1 MSSTNPKSV
10 AEELESFV
18 RAQFQVSESD
28 PLFVRTVNLWEEG
41 FVDSTGLVE
50 MIAFIEERFEI
61 ELPDELLFDPD
72 FTSIDGIATCIV
84 RLLHGEAA

>member
-1 MSSTNPKSV
+1 MSPTSPKSV
-10 AEELESFV
+10 AEELESFI
-18 RAQFQVSESD
+18 RAHFQVSDSD

-50 MIAFIEERFEI
+50 MIAFIEDHFHL

-72 FTSIDGIATCIV
+72 FTSIDGIASCVSRIL
-84 RLLHGEAA
+84 RGEAA